1 MPLADVHFEPR
12 DDVVVARMQGEI
24 DMSNADE
31 LGGALGSRV
40 SRDVRALVLDLREI
54 GYIDSA
60 GVRLI
65 YTLHRRLDQRGQQL
79 RIVVEPAGPIV
90 DTLRIAD
97 VPRTVGALD
106 TVDAAVDSLDG

>member
-1 MPLADVHFEPR
+1 MPLADVRFEPR

-31 LGGALGSRV
+31 LGGALGSQV

-54 GYIDSA
+54 AYLDSA

-65 YTLHRRLDQRGQQL
+65 YTLHRRLDHRGQQL
-79 RIVVEPAGPIV
+79 RIVVTPGGPIA

-97 VPRTVGALD
+97 VPRTVGALE

>member
-1 MPLADVHFEPR
+1 MPLADVRFEPR

-31 LGGALGSRV
+31 LGGALGSQV

-54 GYIDSA
+54 AYLDSA

-65 YTLHRRLDQRGQQL
+65 YSLRQRLDHRGQQL
-79 RIVVEPAGPIV
+79 RIVVTPGGPIA

-97 VPRTVGALD
+97 VPRTVGALE